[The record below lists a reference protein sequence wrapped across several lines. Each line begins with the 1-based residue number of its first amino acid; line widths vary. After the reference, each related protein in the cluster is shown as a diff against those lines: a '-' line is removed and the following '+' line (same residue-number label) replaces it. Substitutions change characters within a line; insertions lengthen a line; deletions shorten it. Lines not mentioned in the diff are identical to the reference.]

1 MKEDGPT
8 TLNVAMGFSGNQMGL
23 SIEVAGGT
31 ASSKAKD
38 MRSGPMEPNIL
49 ANMFKAR
56 KKVVESIC
64 GMIRQSTSVS
74 GPMTSFTV
82 LVYIFGEMEGPTA
95 DSGATGTC
103 MASAGTPLATVD
115 DMRAST
121 LTIGNMDTEFTP
133 GPMVEF
139 TKVTGRMESSMD
151 LVSTLYLRR
160 TVFRRKGTGGG
171 KRVHASN
178 GLS

>member
-49 ANMFKAR
+49 ENMFKAR

-82 LVYIFGEMEGPTA
+82 LVYIF
-95 DSGATGTC
+95 
-103 MASAGTPLATVD
+103 
-115 DMRAST
+115 
-121 LTIGNMDTEFTP
+121 
-133 GPMVEF
+133 
-139 TKVTGRMESSMD
+139 
-151 LVSTLYLRR
+151 
-160 TVFRRKGTGGG
+160 
-171 KRVHASN
+171 
-178 GLS
+178 